1 MKKVAIL
8 LALFCMLTVTASAAY
23 IPEDVI
29 SENRD
34 GRQLI
39 VKTYMLP
46 PDADP
51 SGLVE
56 EPFEVEGYSYHHLET
71 VKEEQTF
78 EDSKI
83 QTEVVT
89 LETDVDDLAAIL
101 EQLDASMEYNK
112 DGYSGVLTLDHTTIQ
127 TEAAGY
133 TTKYYTITDTKQ
145 FTGLDRNDPS
155 YVPTTTVK
163 NGSTLKLSDISWTVT
178 GTGLADDTLVP
189 TSYTATATY
198 DKPANLK
205 VTVTKTGNKQLLA
218 GDSMRYDLTVAN
230 NSNVPL
236 ENFYLHDRFP
246 TDCATA
252 KTITTGTYN
261 TRLNYQITY
270 KTNYN
275 DYRVL
280 ATNLLSTNNYAFDL
294 SAISLMQDEVVTD
307 VRLEFGKVPAGFASV
322 VKPTVT
328 IQTSA
333 NLANGYQVVNRA
345 DAGGQYMS
353 QWETGRAAWITLIVK
368 LNQPNLPKTGY

>member
-39 VKTYMLP
+39 IKTYMLP

-133 TTKYYTITDTKQ
+133 TLNTIR
-145 FTGLDRNDPS
+145 LPIPS
-155 YVPTTTVK
+155 
-163 NGSTLKLSDISWTVT
+163 SLQAWTET
-178 GTGLADDTLVP
+178 IP
-189 TSYTATATY
+189 PMS
-198 DKPANLK
+198 
-205 VTVTKTGNKQLLA
+205 LL
-218 GDSMRYDLTVAN
+218 
-230 NSNVPL
+230 
-236 ENFYLHDRFP
+236 
-246 TDCATA
+246 
-252 KTITTGTYN
+252 
-261 TRLNYQITY
+261 
-270 KTNYN
+270 
-275 DYRVL
+275 
-280 ATNLLSTNNYAFDL
+280 LLS
-294 SAISLMQDEVVTD
+294 
-307 VRLEFGKVPAGFASV
+307 
-322 VKPTVT
+322 
-328 IQTSA
+328 
-333 NLANGYQVVNRA
+333 
-345 DAGGQYMS
+345 
-353 QWETGRAAWITLIVK
+353 
-368 LNQPNLPKTGY
+368 KTEAP

>member
-89 LETDVDDLAAIL
+89 LETDADDLAAIL

-133 TTKYYTITDTKQ
+133 HDLEIARMFQVKPGEIKLEMDQARSKV
-145 FTGLDRNDPS
+145 
-155 YVPTTTVK
+155 VP
-163 NGSTLKLSDISWTVT
+163 
-178 GTGLADDTLVP
+178 
-189 TSYTATATY
+189 
-198 DKPANLK
+198 
-205 VTVTKTGNKQLLA
+205 
-218 GDSMRYDLTVAN
+218 
-230 NSNVPL
+230 
-236 ENFYLHDRFP
+236 FP
-246 TDCATA
+246 TETA
-252 KTITTGTYN
+252 A
-261 TRLNYQITY
+261 
-270 KTNYN
+270 
-275 DYRVL
+275 L
-280 ATNLLSTNNYAFDL
+280 AA
-294 SAISLMQDEVVTD
+294 
-307 VRLEFGKVPAGFASV
+307 
-322 VKPTVT
+322 
-328 IQTSA
+328 
-333 NLANGYQVVNRA
+333 
-345 DAGGQYMS
+345 
-353 QWETGRAAWITLIVK
+353 
-368 LNQPNLPKTGY
+368 

>member
-101 EQLDASMEYNK
+101 EHAGADVCQSM
-112 DGYSGVLTLDHTTIQ
+112 
-127 TEAAGY
+127 
-133 TTKYYTITDTKQ
+133 
-145 FTGLDRNDPS
+145 PS
-155 YVPTTTVK
+155 VTAILLHQMVILSPAFF
-163 NGSTLKLSDISWTVT
+163 STAVR
-178 GTGLADDTLVP
+178 
-189 TSYTATATY
+189 TAY
-198 DKPANLK
+198 
-205 VTVTKTGNKQLLA
+205 
-218 GDSMRYDLTVAN
+218 
-230 NSNVPL
+230 NSNISAAAA
-236 ENFYLHDRFP
+236 RFR
-246 TDCATA
+246 
-252 KTITTGTYN
+252 ITESGIS
-261 TRLNYQITY
+261 TR
-270 KTNYN
+270 
-275 DYRVL
+275 
-280 ATNLLSTNNYAFDL
+280 S
-294 SAISLMQDEVVTD
+294 S
-307 VRLEFGKVPAGFASV
+307 
-322 VKPTVT
+322 
-328 IQTSA
+328 
-333 NLANGYQVVNRA
+333 
-345 DAGGQYMS
+345 
-353 QWETGRAAWITLIVK
+353 
-368 LNQPNLPKTGY
+368 

>member
-1 MKKVAIL
+1 
-8 LALFCMLTVTASAAY
+8 MLTVTASAAY

-51 SGLVE
+51 QRSGRGAFRGGGL
-56 EPFEVEGYSYHHLET
+56 FLHHLET

-163 NGSTLKLSDISWTVT
+163 TE
-178 GTGLADDTLVP
+178 AP
-189 TSYTATATY
+189 
-198 DKPANLK
+198 
-205 VTVTKTGNKQLLA
+205 
-218 GDSMRYDLTVAN
+218 
-230 NSNVPL
+230 
-236 ENFYLHDRFP
+236 
-246 TDCATA
+246 
-252 KTITTGTYN
+252 
-261 TRLNYQITY
+261 
-270 KTNYN
+270 
-275 DYRVL
+275 
-280 ATNLLSTNNYAFDL
+280 
-294 SAISLMQDEVVTD
+294 
-307 VRLEFGKVPAGFASV
+307 
-322 VKPTVT
+322 
-328 IQTSA
+328 
-333 NLANGYQVVNRA
+333 
-345 DAGGQYMS
+345 
-353 QWETGRAAWITLIVK
+353 
-368 LNQPNLPKTGY
+368 

>member
-23 IPEDVI
+23 IPEGVI

-34 GRQLI
+34 GRQHI
-39 VKTYMLP
+39 IKTNMLP
-46 PDADP
+46 PDSEP

-155 YVPTTTVK
+155 
-163 NGSTLKLSDISWTVT
+163 
-178 GTGLADDTLVP
+178 
-189 TSYTATATY
+189 
-198 DKPANLK
+198 
-205 VTVTKTGNKQLLA
+205 
-218 GDSMRYDLTVAN
+218 
-230 NSNVPL
+230 
-236 ENFYLHDRFP
+236 
-246 TDCATA
+246 
-252 KTITTGTYN
+252 
-261 TRLNYQITY
+261 
-270 KTNYN
+270 
-275 DYRVL
+275 
-280 ATNLLSTNNYAFDL
+280 
-294 SAISLMQDEVVTD
+294 
-307 VRLEFGKVPAGFASV
+307 
-322 VKPTVT
+322 
-328 IQTSA
+328 
-333 NLANGYQVVNRA
+333 
-345 DAGGQYMS
+345 
-353 QWETGRAAWITLIVK
+353 
-368 LNQPNLPKTGY
+368 

>member
-101 EQLDASMEYNK
+101 E
-112 DGYSGVLTLDHTTIQ
+112 HH
-127 TEAAGY
+127 
-133 TTKYYTITDTKQ
+133 TDTGKHLGHSILLIPKADHLEIGNMFFQ
-145 FTGLDRNDPS
+145 LICLIPCYYYDR
-155 YVPTTTVK
+155 
-163 NGSTLKLSDISWTVT
+163 
-178 GTGLADDTLVP
+178 
-189 TSYTATATY
+189 
-198 DKPANLK
+198 
-205 VTVTKTGNKQLLA
+205 GN
-218 GDSMRYDLTVAN
+218 SR
-230 NSNVPL
+230 PL
-236 ENFYLHDRFP
+236 
-246 TDCATA
+246 
-252 KTITTGTYN
+252 
-261 TRLNYQITY
+261 
-270 KTNYN
+270 
-275 DYRVL
+275 
-280 ATNLLSTNNYAFDL
+280 
-294 SAISLMQDEVVTD
+294 
-307 VRLEFGKVPAGFASV
+307 
-322 VKPTVT
+322 
-328 IQTSA
+328 
-333 NLANGYQVVNRA
+333 
-345 DAGGQYMS
+345 
-353 QWETGRAAWITLIVK
+353 
-368 LNQPNLPKTGY
+368 

>member
-133 TTKYYTITDTKQ
+133 TTKYYTITDGKRCG
-145 FTGLDRNDPS
+145 FSKR
-155 YVPTTTVK
+155 YF
-163 NGSTLKLSDISWTVT
+163 
-178 GTGLADDTLVP
+178 LVLVACRHL
-189 TSYTATATY
+189 TC
-198 DKPANLK
+198 
-205 VTVTKTGNKQLLA
+205 TKTECRKMFLSLIA
-218 GDSMRYDLTVAN
+218 PLT
-230 NSNVPL
+230 
-236 ENFYLHDRFP
+236 
-246 TDCATA
+246 
-252 KTITTGTYN
+252 TI
-261 TRLNYQITY
+261 RLNRG
-270 KTNYN
+270 KRSN
-275 DYRVL
+275 
-280 ATNLLSTNNYAFDL
+280 
-294 SAISLMQDEVVTD
+294 
-307 VRLEFGKVPAGFASV
+307 RLPYIFA
-322 VKPTVT
+322 
-328 IQTSA
+328 Q
-333 NLANGYQVVNRA
+333 
-345 DAGGQYMS
+345 GQ
-353 QWETGRAAWITLIVK
+353 ER
-368 LNQPNLPKTGY
+368 

>member
-39 VKTYMLP
+39 TKTYMLP

-112 DGYSGVLTLDHTTIQ
+112 DGYEAASEFISQVAGNLDELLEKASGKKGALNTLERLEQKRDRSMEELQKLMKQIAQAGPGQLPELEKQAVKAANQAQSQVNQ
-127 TEAAGY
+127 TEAVGRMVR
-133 TTKYYTITDTKQ
+133 DQ
-145 FTGLDRNDPS
+145 MLQ
-155 YVPTTTVK
+155 
-163 NGSTLKLSDISWTVT
+163 
-178 GTGLADDTLVP
+178 
-189 TSYTATATY
+189 
-198 DKPANLK
+198 
-205 VTVTKTGNKQLLA
+205 NKEAVSGCIAQA
-218 GDSMRYDLTVAN
+218 V
-230 NSNVPL
+230 
-236 ENFYLHDRFP
+236 
-246 TDCATA
+246 
-252 KTITTGTYN
+252 
-261 TRLNYQITY
+261 
-270 KTNYN
+270 
-275 DYRVL
+275 
-280 ATNLLSTNNYAFDL
+280 
-294 SAISLMQDEVVTD
+294 
-307 VRLEFGKVPAGFASV
+307 
-322 VKPTVT
+322 
-328 IQTSA
+328 
-333 NLANGYQVVNRA
+333 
-345 DAGGQYMS
+345 
-353 QWETGRAAWITLIVK
+353 RAAAKRISS
-368 LNQPNLPKTGY
+368 

>member
-198 DKPANLK
+198 TATGSRSVATGYVTTASYTGEIKAEGVEAVK
-205 VTVTKTGNKQLLA
+205 YTVTYLGSPVGFLAGLNPMWLLA
-218 GDSMRYDLTVAN
+218 GGGLLLLAGTGG
-230 NSNVPL
+230 
-236 ENFYLHDRFP
+236 
-246 TDCATA
+246 
-252 KTITTGTYN
+252 TTG
-261 TRLNYQITY
+261 R
-270 KTNYN
+270 
-275 DYRVL
+275 
-280 ATNLLSTNNYAFDL
+280 
-294 SAISLMQDEVVTD
+294 
-307 VRLEFGKVPAGFASV
+307 
-322 VKPTVT
+322 TVT
-328 IQTSA
+328 GLPSRRMRRKRRK
-333 NLANGYQVVNRA
+333 VNREKAQGTLPVPGGAHA
-345 DAGGQYMS
+345 DDYAGPCCGLQ
-353 QWETGRAAWITLIVK
+353 L
-368 LNQPNLPKTGY
+368 